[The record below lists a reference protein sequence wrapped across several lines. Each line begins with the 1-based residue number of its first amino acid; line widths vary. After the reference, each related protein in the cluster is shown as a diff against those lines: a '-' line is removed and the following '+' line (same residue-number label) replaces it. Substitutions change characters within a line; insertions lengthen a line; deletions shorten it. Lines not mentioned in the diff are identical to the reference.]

1 MTGSRTP
8 NTRLR
13 VLIVDDYRDAAD
25 ALAAFIE
32 HVGHE
37 VAVAYGGIE
46 ALAVADRFAP
56 DMVFLDLNMPQMD
69 GYAVARVLRQT
80 WPGPLLLVAHSAQ
93 GMQPTSMPLLPQAL
107 TITCLSQP
115 KPRLCLR

>member
-1 MTGSRTP
+1 MRWLWLTGAS
-8 NTRLR
+8 
-13 VLIVDDYRDAAD
+13 
-25 ALAAFIE
+25 
-32 HVGHE
+32 
-37 VAVAYGGIE
+37 

-56 DMVFLDLNMPQMD
+56 DMLFLDLNMPQMD

>member
-1 MTGSRTP
+1 MRWLWLTGAS
-8 NTRLR
+8 
-13 VLIVDDYRDAAD
+13 
-25 ALAAFIE
+25 
-32 HVGHE
+32 
-37 VAVAYGGIE
+37 

-93 GMQPTSMPLLPQAL
+93 GMQSDIDAAFAAGFDHHLLKPAEATAL
-107 TITCLSQP
+107 LALIEQGLAQIC
-115 KPRLCLR
+115 RR

>member
-1 MTGSRTP
+1 MTIGMRQMHWRPLSSTWDMRWLWLTG
-8 NTRLR
+8 
-13 VLIVDDYRDAAD
+13 AS
-25 ALAAFIE
+25 
-32 HVGHE
+32 
-37 VAVAYGGIE
+37 

-93 GMQPTSMPLLPQAL
+93 GMQSDIDAAFAAGFDHHLLKPAEATAL
-107 TITCLSQP
+107 LALIEQGLAQIC
-115 KPRLCLR
+115 RR